1 MATIRNVISYVDA
14 IKPNAFDE
22 GVKVQWVNEV
32 EGYIQTEVMML
43 ALADTVQYD
52 PDVHMDT
59 VLLVKPPHDKLYPLY
74 LCALVDFAN
83 GEYDKYNNTMQLY
96 NKFLGEYIKWYTR
109 VFHPADGGCVREGYY
124 LSAYTIATRHGFEG
138 TEEEWLESLKGDPG
152 EPFEYDDFTQEQL
165 EALRGPAG
173 RDIVSVERTSGDGTA
188 GSVDTYTITYS
199 SGPASEFEVRNGSNG
214 ITPHIGVNGNWY
226 IGDTDTGV
234 FADGGDIFLA
244 VYGETAFD
252 AVKAAYDAGKYIYV
266 INTNQY
272 APLSVTN
279 GTTLFRFATVAGDVT
294 RILAVSQAGGW
305 STTEYAILPASHN
318 TDPAAHQDIR
328 TTLAEMSAR
337 LNAFFDSDDQTL
349 DELSEIV
356 EYIKSNK
363 TLIDSITTSKVS
375 VSDIVDNLTTNVSS
389 RPLSAAQGVVLNML
403 IENVR
408 LRLED
413 IAQNG
418 GGGGGIT
425 QETDPTVPDWA
436 KQPEKPTYTAS
447 EVGALPAFTKIPA
460 KTSDLQNDSG
470 FITAAVNALLNYYK
484 KSETYTRTEV
494 DAFISG
500 LDRRLN
506 AVADSDDTT
515 LDQLS
520 EIVAYIKSNKSLI
533 DSITT
538 SKVSVSDIVNNL
550 TTADAK
556 KPLSAAQGKEL
567 KALYDNIRALYEAI
581 VIPTKLPNPYSLTF
595 TGAAT
600 GTYDGSSAV
609 TINIPTGGGSSLPD
623 ITEENEGD
631 VLSVVNGVPGWN
643 PIPKAFVQVE
653 LTKDESGYVLPD
665 EWTYT
670 ALKTAIENGTLVA
683 LKHNAT
689 LFRYIGYD
697 LVENGPLAFASYK
710 SGGYTVLAVSIYS
723 SITVNEYYYS
733 NQTTEYIRAYT
744 SDNVWQCE
752 KTFAEIQELVDRG
765 VRCVVRTSYA
775 DGDRREYQY
784 AGKLDGKE
792 HLFTY
797 VNSNNIYM
805 VKVADDGTVSSTY
818 AALAY
823 KARKINGHTLE
834 ADFNLTAKDV
844 GAVSTTTSEDT
855 EGMILRSVG
864 GSAVWSDEVFDE
876 ETKTEI
882 VNAVLDAL
890 PTWEGGN
897 F

>member
-59 VLLVKPPHDKLYPLY
+59 VLLVKPPHDKLYSLY

-83 GEYDKYNNTMQLY
+83 GEYDKYNNTMQMY

-173 RDIVSVERTSGDGTA
+173 RDIASFERTSGDGTA

-199 SGPASEFEVRNGSNG
+199 SGPASKFEVRNGSDG

-272 APLSVTN
+272 APLAATN

-389 RPLSAAQGVVLNML
+389 RPLSAAQGVVLSML

-413 IAQNG
+413 IEQNG
-418 GGGGGIT
+418 AGGGSGTVTSVAGVEPDESGNVPLTPADIGAA
-425 QETDPTVPDWA
+425 EIEVTDEEINLVTV
-436 KQPEKPTYTAS
+436 T
-447 EVGALPAFTKIPA
+447 G
-460 KTSDLQNDSG
+460 
-470 FITAAVNALLNYYK
+470 TAAVGQTIVVDVVDEDGYPVSWHAVDLPEGIPGEPGTNGITPHIGEDGYWYIGDTNTGVKAAGTDGAPGTPGTDGITPHIGENNNWYIGDTDTGVTAVGRDGAPGEKGEPGDDYVLTAADKTDIAQEAAGLVDTALLGIIG
-484 KSETYTRTEV
+484 SGEV
-494 DAFISG
+494 
-500 LDRRLN
+500 
-506 AVADSDDTT
+506 
-515 LDQLS
+515 
-520 EIVAYIKSNKSLI
+520 
-533 DSITT
+533 
-538 SKVSVSDIVNNL
+538 
-550 TTADAK
+550 TA
-556 KPLSAAQGKEL
+556 
-567 KALYDNIRALYEAI
+567 
-581 VIPTKLPNPYSLTF
+581 
-595 TGAAT
+595 
-600 GTYDGSSAV
+600 
-609 TINIPTGGGSSLPD
+609 
-623 ITEENEGD
+623 
-631 VLSVVNGVPGWN
+631 
-643 PIPKAFVQVE
+643 
-653 LTKDESGYVLPD
+653 
-665 EWTYT
+665 
-670 ALKTAIENGTLVA
+670 
-683 LKHNAT
+683 
-689 LFRYIGYD
+689 
-697 LVENGPLAFASYK
+697 
-710 SGGYTVLAVSIYS
+710 
-723 SITVNEYYYS
+723 
-733 NQTTEYIRAYT
+733 
-744 SDNVWQCE
+744 
-752 KTFAEIQELVDRG
+752 
-765 VRCVVRTSYA
+765 
-775 DGDRREYQY
+775 
-784 AGKLDGKE
+784 
-792 HLFTY
+792 
-797 VNSNNIYM
+797 
-805 VKVADDGTVSSTY
+805 
-818 AALAY
+818 
-823 KARKINGHTLE
+823 
-834 ADFNLTAKDV
+834 
-844 GAVSTTTSEDT
+844 
-855 EGMILRSVG
+855 
-864 GSAVWSDEVFDE
+864 
-876 ETKTEI
+876 
-882 VNAVLDAL
+882 
-890 PTWEGGN
+890 
-897 F
+897 